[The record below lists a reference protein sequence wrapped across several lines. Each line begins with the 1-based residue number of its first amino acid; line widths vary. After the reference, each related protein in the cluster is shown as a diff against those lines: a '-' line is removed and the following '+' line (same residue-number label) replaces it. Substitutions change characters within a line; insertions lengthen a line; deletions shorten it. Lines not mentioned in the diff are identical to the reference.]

1 MMRRAFPLPLLL
13 LAMSCAHG
21 GGNAP
26 VAPAPAPPATR
37 GVVKVAI
44 APNPIVAVH
53 ADGNNY
59 EFPFD
64 IVLRETGGRPITIT
78 GVTVTVYA
86 FGLPVNVDQ
95 YDIAEI
101 RRLGFDPNLPANG
114 DVRYHL
120 QPRRAVTD
128 DRIFGSITAGVRID
142 ATDDAGGT
150 TSDSIRVSVTR

>member
-1 MMRRAFPLPLLL
+1 MF
-13 LAMSCAHG
+13 CAHG

-26 VAPAPAPPATR
+26 VAPPTPAAH
-37 GVVKVAI
+37 GVVKVAV

-53 ADGNNY
+53 VDGNNY

-64 IVLRETGGRPITIT
+64 IVLRETGGRPISIT
-78 GVTVTVYA
+78 GVVVTVYA

-95 YDIAEI
+95 NDVAEI
-101 RRLGFDPNLPANG
+101 RRLGFDPNIPANG
-114 DVRYHL
+114 EVRYHL

-128 DRIFGSITAGVRID
+128 DRIFGSITAGVRIE